1 MRKAIHTRDIQSQV
15 WLLDDELWEIEIR
28 LLDTKGY
35 DTRVGL
41 DRELPAGD
49 ALHEMRIRLE
59 VGFDQVIRKIDVAMP
74 YTPFEICPG
83 VMRNFDSLV
92 GESMARGWNALLSE
106 RFSGA
111 GGCRHLVDMLRSA
124 ATVLFQA
131 MSYQHEFTPE
141 QIPYWTDSCHAFRK
155 DGEVIRELKRRFPG
169 QNGEE
174 QAEAV

>member
-1 MRKAIHTRDIQSQV
+1 MRKEIHNRDIQSRV
-15 WLLDDELWEIEIR
+15 WLLDDMFWEIEIR

-49 ALHEMRIRLE
+49 ALHEMCIRLE
-59 VGFDQVIRKIDVAMP
+59 VGLDQVIRRIDVAMP
-74 YTPFEICPG
+74 NTPFEFCPG
-83 VMRNFDSLV
+83 VIRNFDNLV
-92 GESMARGWNALLSE
+92 GENMAKGWNGLLSD

-141 QIPYWTDSCHAFRK
+141 QIPYWTDSCYAFQQ
-155 DGEVIRELKRRFPG
+155 DGEVMRKLKRRFPEAP
-169 QNGEE
+169 EE
-174 QAEAV
+174 GQAEAV